1 MLEQL
6 FGSKTRVRL
15 LRLFLNNPKDAYFVR
30 ELTRRIGAQINA
42 VRTELKKLQ
51 ILELVIE
58 VDDPELEGFVIDK
71 DGASKKKKNGSR
83 RRPST
88 RQRKYFRLNT
98 DSLIY
103 PEMVA
108 LFTKAR
114 VLLEKSFV
122 RKLATT
128 GSISYLV
135 LTGVFTGE
143 EDAPTD
149 MLIVGR
155 IKREKLS
162 RMIRL
167 FEKEIGKEVNFT
179 VMTIQEFRY
188 RKDVTDRFLYSILES
203 KKLTVIDTI
212 TDSSR

>member
-15 LRLFLNNPKDAYFVR
+15 LRLFMNNPQEAYFVR

-42 VRTELKKLQ
+42 VRTELNKLQ
-51 ILELVIE
+51 SLELVVE
-58 VDDPELEGFVIDK
+58 VDDPEAEGYIIDSSEK
-71 DGASKKKKNGSR
+71 GNTTKR
-83 RRPST
+83 RRAS

-98 DSLIY
+98 DCLIF
-103 PEMVA
+103 PEMKA
-108 LFTKAR
+108 LFLKSR
-114 VLLEKSFV
+114 VLLEKNFV
-122 RKLATT
+122 RKLANA
-128 GSISYLV
+128 GNISYLL

-155 IKREKLS
+155 IKKEKLAT
-162 RMIRL
+162 MIKG
-167 FEKEIGKEVNFT
+167 FEKEIGKEINYT
-179 VMTIQEFRY
+179 IMTTQEFRY
-188 RKDVTDRFLYSILES
+188 RKDITDRFLYSILES

-212 TDSSR
+212 TEAAQ